1 MLILF
6 NLFVPRVEARSTEVI
21 PQLSIHIFLIDLYE
35 ESEEA
40 K

>member
-6 NLFVPRVEARSTEVI
+6 NIFVPRVGAISTDVI
-21 PQLSIHIFLIDLYE
+21 PQLQIHIFLIELYE